1 MRKIFF
7 SLLALILILIV
18 VNTVFSQG
26 LPSLTES
33 NSNLVPPTTNITS
46 PTVVPSVSSEVIS
59 VPNIYSYTDPDYSF
73 TFNYPETWEPYEDID
88 TSGTCKA
95 EVDLLEGDYIIAAF
109 AVYAEKFDS
118 SLANYAI
125 SIEEWMM
132 NPQNMPEYSK
142 IREEAVTIG
151 DLPAIKR
158 FYTWTK
164 TNREDNAKISI
175 KAVDVYLVKDNKGY
189 ILEAQTIRE
198 NFEQILPQLEAI
210 INSFSLKVSTG
221 SITSEP
227 GIATVVSTPGTPSV
241 STTTSTSEGIAFKF
255 CPYCGMPLEP
265 DYKFCPGC
273 GKPIGI
279 QRSAGSPQKQEVGVK
294 KGNQIDLNYLENFTQ
309 TRGFSEGLNQ
319 NDYLRGMYKN
329 NNKLFNSFK
338 PIFISQSLASPLAN
352 LFPKEPILP
361 WTVSRRIMSE
371 AYNYGKVFP
380 NALGKKISSHLIVN
394 RNLFSENLN
403 LSYLKELGKSIV
415 LNPDSKIIFR
425 GETINAPLGSVLK
438 NLGSIT
444 SKMSV
449 TKAPLSIG
457 SWVLKGVKRGV
468 EEDNSMGSAIKNLNS
483 RIGMVLTEKIRTSL
497 LGESLSILGRGISSE
512 VGIPREG
519 DTLPSLS
526 TVPQQSTP
534 ALPTIPPA
542 TGSESIISQPPGAT
556 EQGGITLTPPGQP
569 VPSQPGP
576 GGITLPTPGVPQQ
589 PEIIWKQ
596 YSLNQA
602 FGHNPIITGYIEYPS
617 TWLVNLDSFNRN
629 VTFSEDS
636 SGLTALTLFPGLM
649 GQFSSA
655 QDLAQQMSYLLQQQV
670 PDLSIL
676 KQEFKIVP
684 TPGSGAIELTEGMV
698 NLQGTYQGT
707 VFRFDIETYVMYTGV
722 YGPMSAMGYVILTQ
736 APQNTFL
743 EKDQKYFNRMK
754 LSYKRALGLIQ

>member
-7 SLLALILILIV
+7 YLFTLILILIWG
-18 VNTVFSQG
+18 NTGLTQG

-33 NSNLVPPTTNITS
+33 NSTLIPSTTNINS
-46 PTVVPSVSSEVIS
+46 PAVTPSVSAEVIS
-59 VPNIYSYTDPDYSF
+59 VPNIYSYTDSEYSF

-88 TSGTCKA
+88 ASGTYKA

-125 SIEEWMM
+125 SVEEWMM
-132 NPQNMPEYSK
+132 DPQNMPEYSK
-142 IREEAVTIG
+142 VREEAVTIG
-151 DLPAIKR
+151 GLPAIKR

-164 TNREDNAKISI
+164 TNREDNSKIPI

-189 ILEAQTIRE
+189 ILEGQTIRE
-198 NFEQILPQLEAI
+198 KFEQILPQLEAI
-210 INSFSLKVSTG
+210 INSFSLNITTG
-221 SITSEP
+221 SITSES
-227 GIATVVSTPGTPSV
+227 GITSAVTTPGTPSV
-241 STTTSTSEGIAFKF
+241 STATSTSEGIAFKF

-279 QRSAGSPQKQEVGVK
+279 QRSAGISQKQEVGIK
-294 KGNQIDLNYLENFTQ
+294 KGNQINLNYLENFTQ
-309 TRGFSEGLNQ
+309 TRGFSEELNQ
-319 NDYLRGMYKN
+319 NDYLRGRYKN
-329 NNKLFNSFK
+329 NNQIFNSFE
-338 PIFISQSLASPLAN
+338 PIFISQNLASPLAN
-352 LFPKEPILP
+352 LFPQEPILP

-371 AYNYGKVFP
+371 VYNYGKVFP
-380 NALGKKISSHLIVN
+380 NALGKKISSHLIAN
-394 RNLFSENLN
+394 RNLFSEKLN
-403 LSYLKELGKSIV
+403 FSYLEELGKSIV

-425 GETINAPLGSVLK
+425 GETINAPLGSVFK

-449 TKAPLSIG
+449 TKAPLSMG

-468 EEDNSMGSAIKNLNS
+468 EDNSMGSAIKNLNS

-512 VGIPREG
+512 IGIPREG

-526 TVPQQSTP
+526 TVPQQTTP

-569 VPSQPGP
+569 VPSQPSP
-576 GGITLPTPGVPQQ
+576 GGIALPTPGVPQQ

-676 KQEFKIVP
+676 NQEFKIIP
-684 TPGSGAIELTEGMV
+684 TPGGGAIELTEGKV

-707 VFRFDIETYVMYTGV
+707 VFRFDIETFVMYTGV
-722 YGPMSAMGYVILTQ
+722 YGPVTANGYVILTQ
-736 APQNTFL
+736 APQNVFQ

-754 LSYKRALGLIQ
+754 LSYKRAIGRIQ